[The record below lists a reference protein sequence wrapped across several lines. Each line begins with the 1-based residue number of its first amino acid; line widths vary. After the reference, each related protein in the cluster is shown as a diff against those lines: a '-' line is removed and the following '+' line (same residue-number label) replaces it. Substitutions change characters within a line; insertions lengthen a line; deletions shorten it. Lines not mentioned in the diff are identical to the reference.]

1 MALIN
6 IKLRN
11 NLKKIID
18 SNIEEILLFGS
29 VAREKDRPN
38 DTDIMIIYKD
48 KINKEIE
55 LEIKKEIEKYYKN
68 VVITSKNSN
77 NIFDETFDA
86 RENILFEG
94 ISLIDNK
101 KIAEKYGFSSIGMF
115 NYETKKLTNLQK
127 TKFYYALNGRNDEGL
142 LKKLKS
148 VKLSDNIILTPLNKT
163 DELKELFEF
172 WKIEYK
178 YIPTMIPMRM
188 KKILFRN
195 LS

>member
-127 TKFYYALNGRNDEGL
+127 TKFYYAL
-142 LKKLKS
+142 K
-148 VKLSDNIILTPLNKT
+148 IILPQYLV
-163 DELKELFEF
+163 
-172 WKIEYK
+172 
-178 YIPTMIPMRM
+178 RHQ
-188 KKILFRN
+188 N
-195 LS
+195 LPN